1 MSNRIK
7 RVLRHRWLDESA
19 AQRAIPAD
27 MLQRLRQRVAA
38 SEQRHGGEIRIF
50 VEGSLPLSYL
60 WRRLSTKQIIR
71 QRALS
76 IFGKLRVWDTA
87 QNNGVLIYLLLAER
101 AIEIVADR
109 GLNGCVSPQ
118 MWQSMVARM
127 QAAFQAQ
134 QFEDGLTQAID
145 EVSTL
150 LTTHFPA
157 KSGQIKPN
165 ELPDEPV
172 LK

>member
-60 WRRLSTKQIIR
+60 WRRLC
-71 QRALS
+71 L
-76 IFGKLRVWDTA
+76 FYLPH
-87 QNNGVLIYLLLAER
+87 IYSKR
-101 AIEIVADR
+101 
-109 GLNGCVSPQ
+109 
-118 MWQSMVARM
+118 W
-127 QAAFQAQ
+127 
-134 QFEDGLTQAID
+134 
-145 EVSTL
+145 
-150 LTTHFPA
+150 
-157 KSGQIKPN
+157 
-165 ELPDEPV
+165 
-172 LK
+172 